1 MNIIKIFFLE
11 ECDLNR
17 SRVVSGGR
25 GGGSPIPGLIGEIR
39 GGVYPTLDF
48 YKVIYHYFSLFIYV
62 NR

>member
-39 GGVYPTLDF
+39 GGGVPHPRFLQSYL
-48 YKVIYHYFSLFIYV
+48 SLFLIIYICK
-62 NR
+62 